1 MPNTA
6 VNLFQYSFEYS
17 SSNAWNWNYNNQN
30 WNNNNK
36 NNTNKRGFA
45 VRTCEG
51 EIMDEKVSVDDIYFA
66 YECCRKRKK
75 NKLGSK
81 KFETYALYNCIQIA
95 EDINNRKYKLRPA
108 ECFLIFYP
116 TIREVFC
123 ANFRDR
129 VVQHFVYN
137 ELNPIIEKELIY
149 DTASCRVAKGTD
161 FAIKRVSR
169 FVRRETN
176 NYQNEAYYL
185 KADLSGFFMSMD
197 RQRVKDNVYKLIDE
211 KYKGKFP
218 ETLKYL
224 VNIIALNDVTHDTI
238 CLCPKSKWDYLP
250 ARKSLF
256 GNDHGMPIGN
266 ICSQLFA
273 NLYLSELDHK
283 IKARHKSY
291 ERFVDDFV
299 VIDHDRQKLL
309 ETKEMIENYLPTIN
323 GKLNKKKTTIN
334 QVKYGIRFLGVVIR
348 PYYNL
353 LAKSRINRLY
363 FTTEKIKDP
372 EQMYMSVS
380 SRRGMFVRY
389 HGKRIAWRW
398 YFHIP
403 ESIREVLKMNYQY
416 KFRLIGERKC

>member
-1 MPNTA
+1 
-6 VNLFQYSFEYS
+6 
-17 SSNAWNWNYNNQN
+17 
-30 WNNNNK
+30 
-36 NNTNKRGFA
+36 
-45 VRTCEG
+45 
-51 EIMDEKVSVDDIYFA
+51 MDENVGIDDIYFA
-66 YECCRKRKK
+66 YECCRRRKK

-81 KFETYALYNCIQIA
+81 KFEVCALYNCIQIA
-95 EDINNRKYKLRPA
+95 EDINRRQYKLRPA

-137 ELNPIIEKELIY
+137 ELNPYIEKELIL
-149 DTASCRVAKGTD
+149 DTASCRVGKGTD
-161 FAIKRVSR
+161 YAIQRVSR

-176 NYQNEAYYL
+176 NYHDDAYFL

-197 RQRVKDNVYKLIDE
+197 RQRVKRIVFRIIDE
-211 KYKGKFP
+211 KYKGRFP

-224 VNIIALNDVTHDTI
+224 VNIIALNDVTHDAI
-238 CLCPKSKWDYLP
+238 RLCPEWKWEFIP

-256 GNDHGMPIGN
+256 GNDHGLPIGN

-273 NLYLSELDHK
+273 NLYLSELDHS

-291 ERFVDDFV
+291 ERFVDDIV
-299 VIDHDRQKLL
+299 VIDHDRQKLV
-309 ETKEMIENYLPTIN
+309 ETKDMIEAYLPSIN
-323 GKLNKKKTTIN
+323 GKLNKRKTTISN
-334 QVKYGIRFLGVVIR
+334 VKYGIRFLGVVIR
-348 PYYNL
+348 PYYNP

-363 FTTEKIKDP
+363 YTTDKIDDP
-372 EQMYMSVS
+372 EMMFKSAS

-398 YFHIP
+398 YYHIS
-403 ESIREVLKMNYQY
+403 EKIRKVLKMDDRY
-416 KFRLIGERKC
+416 KFKLIGDSQNVCCKD